1 MIKRVNCQP
10 FDQIFFCG
18 GVAGG
23 GGAMAKGEKK
33 GMPYTISLNS
43 SHLLPPQYF
52 NLSTCYGASSYWKFS
67 QLVVRRDNVIFN
79 FSLRSFVTK
88 FSQIRKL
95 QNAR

>member
-1 MIKRVNCQP
+1 MIKRVNNQP
-10 FDQIFFCG
+10 SDQIFFCG
-18 GVAGG
+18 GGGGG
-23 GGAMAKGEKK
+23 GGAIAKGEKK
-33 GMPYTISLNS
+33 EYFTISLNS

-67 QLVVRRDNVIFN
+67 QLVERRDNVIFN